1 MKKETVY
8 DKKKKY
14 GKKIMSIILAAS
26 MTISLAACGGKDN
39 ADSKQPAQQESMNT
53 EINTEINTDTSAGA
67 EADTQQ
73 PASKYTITGEND
85 NKELTMARQPE
96 ASYWFPAQLLAWNP
110 DEDEDLI
117 FNVSTVPLAERADL
131 ALLEPVNATQNKDTK
146 VMSISIMN
154 GSTSGNAPHGLNK
167 AEANTFTYWQY
178 VDTLVYWG
186 GSSGEGLIVAPMWWT
201 QDTRT
206 A

>member
-1 MKKETVY
+1 
-8 DKKKKY
+8 
-14 GKKIMSIILAAS
+14 MSIILAAS

-53 EINTEINTDTSAGA
+53 EINTDTSAGA

-73 PASKYTITGEND
+73 PASKYIITGEND